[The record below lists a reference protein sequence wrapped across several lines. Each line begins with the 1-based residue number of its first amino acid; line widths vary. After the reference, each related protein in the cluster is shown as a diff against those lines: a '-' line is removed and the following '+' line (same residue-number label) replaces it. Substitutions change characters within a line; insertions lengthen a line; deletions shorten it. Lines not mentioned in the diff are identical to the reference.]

1 MIIIIII
8 IIRRGSIKPPA
19 ITRCQL
25 RSTLLARTSQREWT
39 GCSLTLTLSTELNV
53 NSCWTEQ
60 KVAPMR
66 ELLQVILPFN
76 PSLFSALPQHKGPR
90 KTPSITSFL
99 TRKRTPL
106 PLPSNPFVKKPH
118 SEVVKSS
125 ITSALILN
133 NGVRWVLNVGWSGY
147 GSRLGE
153 KKTTTDALCIRHQIK
168 AQTSLSVLP
177 LVHSS
182 LPPPPPPF
190 LPSPLAGNLARGSGL
205 PKSKSTLAQILKH
218 WHVLFMAGAWQ

>member
-1 MIIIIII
+1 
-8 IIRRGSIKPPA
+8 
-19 ITRCQL
+19 
-25 RSTLLARTSQREWT
+25 
-39 GCSLTLTLSTELNV
+39 
-53 NSCWTEQ
+53 
-60 KVAPMR
+60 MR

-153 KKTTTDALCIRHQIK
+153 KKTQPTLSASDIRSKHRRVSQSFPWF
-168 AQTSLSVLP
+168 THLS
-177 LVHSS
+177 
-182 LPPPPPPF
+182 PPT
-190 LPSPLAGNLARGSGL
+190 SPLSSFASGWESGQGIWA
-205 PKSKSTLAQILKH
+205 SKEQIHTCPDPQTLACFIYGWGLTIIFTLRGGFLCSLMSM
-218 WHVLFMAGAWQ
+218 VYFV